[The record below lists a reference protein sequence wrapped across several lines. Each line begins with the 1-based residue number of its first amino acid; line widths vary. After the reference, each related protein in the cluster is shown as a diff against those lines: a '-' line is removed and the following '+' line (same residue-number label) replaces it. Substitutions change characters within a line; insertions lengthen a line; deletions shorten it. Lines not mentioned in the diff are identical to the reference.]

1 MTKWEREIIFRT
13 IETKGQMAI
22 APQEDTI
29 KFRQVRTDKGEEW
42 AEWNAIENLSLWGEG
57 IGDIWGISW
66 ERKFEGMTYKP
77 IELRPLGGRAE
88 RKEDNVGGAGKLG
101 RQGNPSLKASLSQV

>member
-42 AEWNAIENLSLWGEG
+42 AEWNAIENLWGEG
-57 IGDIWGISW
+57 IGGIWGISW

-88 RKEDNVGGAGKLG
+88 RKEDNAGCAGKLD

>member
-13 IETKGQMAI
+13 TQTKGQMAI

-42 AEWNAIENLSLWGEG
+42 AEWNAIENLSLGGEVSETFEEVWRDDLQANWAAA
-57 IGDIWGISW
+57 IG
-66 ERKFEGMTYKP
+66 REGGEK
-77 IELRPLGGRAE
+77 RR
-88 RKEDNVGGAGKLG
+88 
-101 RQGNPSLKASLSQV
+101 

>member
-29 KFRQVRTDKGEEW
+29 KFRQVRADKGEEW

-88 RKEDNVGGAGKLG
+88 RKEDNVGGAGK
-101 RQGNPSLKASLSQV
+101 